1 MMKKFTEPEKKV
13 LGILQRDLPVVS
25 RPFDE
30 AAAMCGLSVAQLF
43 DLLKTLKTEGVMRR
57 FGAALRHQKAGYTR
71 NALVVWSVGP
81 QEIETAGRI
90 CAQAPSISH
99 CYERRPPFLGKYDL
113 FTMLHTQSDDLSPL
127 VAELSLAINC
137 SDFLVLESLQELKK
151 TSPEYF

>member
-1 MMKKFTEPEKKV
+1 MKKFSEPEIKA
-13 LGILQRDLPVVS
+13 LRILQGDLSVS
-25 RPFDE
+25 HRPFE
-30 AAAMCGLSVAQLF
+30 EVASRCGLSVAQLF

-71 NALVVWSVGP
+71 NALVVWSVG
-81 QEIETAGRI
+81 QQAIETAGRI

>member
-113 FTMLHTQSDDLSPL
+113 LRCCTRKATIFPRSSLNYHWLSTA
-127 VAELSLAINC
+127 VISWSWKACRS
-137 SDFLVLESLQELKK
+137 
-151 TSPEYF
+151 

>member
-1 MMKKFTEPEKKV
+1 MKKFSEPEIKA
-13 LGILQRDLPVVS
+13 LRILQCDLSVS
-25 RPFDE
+25 HRPFE
-30 AAAMCGLSVAQLF
+30 EVAARSGLPIGELF
-43 DLLKTLKTEGVMRR
+43 GLLNKLKTEGVMRR

-71 NALVVWSVGP
+71 NALVVWSVG
-81 QEIETAGRI
+81 QQAIETAGRI

-127 VAELSLAINC
+127 VTELSLAINC
-137 SDFLVLESLQELKK
+137 SDFLILESLQELKK